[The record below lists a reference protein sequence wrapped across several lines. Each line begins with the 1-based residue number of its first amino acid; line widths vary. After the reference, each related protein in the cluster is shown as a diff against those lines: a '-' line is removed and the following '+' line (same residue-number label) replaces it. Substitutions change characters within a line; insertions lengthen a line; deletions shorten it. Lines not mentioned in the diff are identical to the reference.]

1 MTPNKD
7 DIKKWLKSSNKSREW
22 LAEQCGVKSKR
33 SVDNWLADAGTI
45 PPAKLLLIQR
55 LMAETQVPPYEIEDK
70 DNMSKLFITLNPES
84 QDAVLAECRRLNIT
98 LSAYCSLVVEWCA
111 TTPEG
116 HAVIES
122 LINGSPLPSV
132 VMNLAPLISEEKET
146 VRQQFVPVETF
157 SSIVSTSNER
167 YNLSVIGN
175 IAAGGLQAGD
185 TIPYHITANRPL
197 GKDEYILRV
206 EGKSMEPTIKDG
218 ALVVMRKHTIPPIPK
233 LGTIVEYYDERGVTL
248 KKLAKR
254 KNKETGKMEYVLH
267 PLNPAFGDI
276 EPMDGG
282 KISAVYVETLENWKK
297 EK

>member
-55 LMAETQVPPYEIEDK
+55 LMAETQAPPYEIEGK

-122 LINGSPLPSV
+122 LINGTPLPTV
-132 VMNLAPLISEEKET
+132 IMNLDPLISGEKEDA
-146 VRQQFVPVETF
+146 RKQFVPVEKIP
-157 SSIVSTSNER
+157 SIISTSNER

-185 TIPYHITANRPL
+185 TVPYNITANRPL
-197 GKDEYILRV
+197 GKDEYVLRV
-206 EGKSMEPTIKDG
+206 EGKSMEPIIADG
-218 ALVVMRKHTIPPIPK
+218 ALVVMRKHTIPPVPK
-233 LGTIVEYYDERGVTL
+233 VGTIVEYNDERGVTL
-248 KKLAKR
+248 KKLAR
-254 KNKETGKMEYVLH
+254 KKNPETGKMDYVLN
-267 PLNPAFGDI
+267 PLNPKYGDI

-282 KISAVYVETLENWKK
+282 KISGIYVETLDRW
-297 EK
+297 EKA

>member
-1 MTPNKD
+1 MTPTKA
-7 DIKKWLKSSNKSREW
+7 DIKKWLKTSGKSREW
-22 LAEQCGVKSKR
+22 LAEQCGVDKRTVDLWLSISRKVPSKAI
-33 SVDNWLADAGTI
+33 LI
-45 PPAKLLLIQR
+45 IQR
-55 LMAETQVPPYEIEDK
+55 LMAEKVSPILPQVELDFTDEEWEVISAAMTSTQQTFME
-70 DNMSKLFITLNPES
+70 FIN
-84 QDAVLAECRRLNIT
+84 
-98 LSAYCSLVVEWCA
+98 SAFRNALKEFA
-111 TTPEG
+111 DI
-116 HAVIES
+116 A
-122 LINGSPLPSV
+122 LQN
-132 VMNLAPLISEEKET
+132 AAKEKESA
-146 VRQQFVPVETF
+146 RKQFVPVETF
-157 SSIVSTSNER
+157 PSIVSTSNER

-254 KNKETGKMEYVLH
+254 KNKETGKMDYVLH

>member
-1 MTPNKD
+1 MQADRDQIKNWLRASGKD
-7 DIKKWLKSSNKSREW
+7 RFW
-22 LAEQCGVKSKR
+22 LAEQCGVEKV
-33 SVDNWLADAGTI
+33 SVDGWFSRNNFPKAQLA
-45 PPAKLLLIQR
+45 LIQK
-55 LMAETQVPPYEIEDK
+55 LISETQPPPYEIEGK

-122 LINGSPLPSV
+122 LIKGTPLPSV
-132 VMNLAPLISEEKET
+132 IMNLDPLISGEKEDA
-146 VRQQFVPVETF
+146 RKQFVPVEAF
-157 SSIVSTSNER
+157 SSIISTSNER

-197 GKDEYILRV
+197 GKDEYVLRV
-206 EGKSMEPTIKDG
+206 EGKSMEPIIPDG
-218 ALVVMRKHTIPPIPK
+218 ALVIMHKHTIPPIPK
-233 LGTIVEYYDERGVTL
+233 PGTIVEYYDERGVTL
-248 KKLAKR
+248 KKLAR
-254 KNKETGKMEYVLH
+254 KKNPETGKMDYVLH
-267 PLNPAFGDI
+267 PLNPEFGDI

-282 KISAVYVETLENWKK
+282 RVSAVYVETLKDWRKI
-297 EK
+297 